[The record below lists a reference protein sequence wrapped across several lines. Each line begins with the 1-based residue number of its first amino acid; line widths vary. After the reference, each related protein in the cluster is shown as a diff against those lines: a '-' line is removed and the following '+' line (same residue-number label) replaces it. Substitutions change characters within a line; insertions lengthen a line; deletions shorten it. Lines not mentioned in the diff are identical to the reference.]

1 MRKEND
7 VIRLIKKYRVK
18 VKALGLCVL
27 NFNEYLQDGDMLDIR
42 YEEEKSRA
50 WYRIEFPK
58 NKQIV
63 MILL

>member
-1 MRKEND
+1 M
-7 VIRLIKKYRVK
+7 K

-58 NKQIV
+58 KQANSHDTSLVTKNSSQVKI
-63 MILL
+63 ILT